1 MTFVFAGAES
11 KFPGTSIIAGPF
23 DLSDA
28 IIECEKATG
37 SDFETELIRGISIAV
52 AVGVGLGIL
61 LAVAVGVGL
70 EVSTGS
76 GVADSDGVGVA
87 IGVADSDGAGV
98 AIGVADSD
106 GAGVARVA
114 IGAGAIV
121 GIGEGANFE
130 GSESVGEG
138 VAEGEVVFLPAGLVG
153 VLLTPPLFHC
163 NFFPFFTHVNFLL
176 LDMTVAPAFAQ
187 IPPGKGFGVLA

>member
-37 SDFETELIRGISIAV
+37 SDFETELLRGISIAV

-76 GVADSDGVGVA
+76 GVADSDGV
-87 IGVADSDGAGV
+87 GV